1 MNPRIKKIF
10 QLVLVNDISYKI
22 LSPIIWLS
30 DRLKAS
36 RDNYAQS
43 ASGEKLRREAN
54 LIFSDKIVRHGP
66 FKGMI
71 FSTEPSAA
79 SSTYA
84 KLLGS
89 YESEIHPFI
98 NIVLARQ
105 HQLVVNIGCD
115 DGYYALGM
123 ARRKPGVKVIAYD
136 NNKNAVAKAFSLAKQ
151 NNLERQVSF
160 AGTFRTADIDE
171 LDESI
176 NTLFIVD
183 CEGAEREI
191 FTQQNAVKLKHA
203 DLLIELHINLH
214 PDLED
219 YFSNMFSHTHHVQM
233 VNSLDDHLKARHF
246 DYPEIAGRSY
256 ELKKYITQERAV
268 FMQWML
274 LTAKENQA

>member
-22 LSPIIWLS
+22 LSPLIWLS
-30 DRLKAS
+30 DRLRAS
-36 RDNYAQS
+36 RENFSQS
-43 ASGEKLRREAN
+43 ASGEILRTEADR
-54 LIFSDKIVRHGP
+54 IFFDKIVRHGP

-71 FSTEPSAA
+71 FSTETSPA

-115 DGYYALGM
+115 DGYYALGF
-123 ARRKPGVKVIAYD
+123 AWRKPGIKVIAYD
-136 NNKNAVAKAFSLAKQ
+136 SNKNAIAKALSLAKK
-151 NNLERQVSF
+151 NNLENQVSF
-160 AGTFRTADIDE
+160 AGTFNATHINE

-176 NTLFIVD
+176 NTFFIVD

-191 FTQQNAVKLKHA
+191 FTQENAAKLRRA

-219 YFSNMFSHTHHVQM
+219 YFSNMFSHTHDVQV
-233 VNSLDDHLKARHF
+233 VNSIDDHLKARHF

-256 ELKKYITQERAV
+256 ELKKYITQEREI